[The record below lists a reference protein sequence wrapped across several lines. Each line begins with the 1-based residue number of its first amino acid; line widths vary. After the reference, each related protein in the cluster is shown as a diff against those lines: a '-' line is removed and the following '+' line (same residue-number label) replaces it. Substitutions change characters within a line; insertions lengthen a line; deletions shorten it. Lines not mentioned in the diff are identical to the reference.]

1 MPESSPREE
10 LLRLAAANRITLHE
24 SRAAVQSDRTFVIWT
39 AGGTGMAIC
48 PAGQPPEDTVQQLR
62 EEIKLR
68 EDDARRAA
76 AFQARV
82 SEGAR

>member
-1 MPESSPREE
+1 MPESSAREE
-10 LLRLAAANRITLHE
+10 LLRLAATNRITLHE
-24 SRAAVQSDRTFVIWT
+24 SRAAVQSDRAFVIWT
-39 AGGTGMAIC
+39 VGGTGMAIC

-62 EEIKLR
+62 EEIELR

-82 SEGAR
+82 NGGPK